1 MTQNRPGSFMSYLP
15 GAVKDALLLL
25 VTLGMVVVVLLQVE
39 QNNKVSSRQHDSCS
53 TRRELARQG
62 NRSGK
67 ERKALEE
74 ALMTFVKETRRA
86 RADKHSTSYDMHFVK
101 VIDSEV
107 TPKLESIDP
116 IFVPIPP
123 PC

>member
-39 QNNKVSSRQHDSCS
+39 QNNKVSSRQHD
-53 TRRELARQG
+53 
-62 NRSGK
+62 
-67 ERKALEE
+67 
-74 ALMTFVKETRRA
+74 
-86 RADKHSTSYDMHFVK
+86 MHFVK